1 MVMAMILTMVSC
13 CIMSLGNALQQRVV
27 NTAHVTVINKVML

>member
-1 MVMAMILTMVSC
+1 MVMGMILTMVSC
-13 CIMSLGNALQQRVV
+13 CIMSLGSALQQCVV